1 MNHSKLQ
8 RAAPSV
14 LDRLFEVRPAAWI
27 LPAGL
32 VVLLVAL
39 HAAGPHLTE
48 ALRYERQ
55 AVLAGEIWRLV
66 TGHLVH
72 ADLPHLAWNL
82 AGLLLVWFLFAG
94 DYSAGQWLVILL
106 ASAVAIDLGFLF
118 LERDLEW
125 YVGFSGVLHGAMAA
139 GLVAWLRAARDPLTV
154 LVGTLFVAKLAWE
167 HLYGALPFTAASM
180 SLPVI
185 HAAHTYGAIGGA
197 LGALRLRRERRE
209 SDAPL

>member
-1 MNHSKLQ
+1 MNHSKSP

-14 LDRLFEVRPAAWI
+14 LDRLFEVRPVAWI

-32 VVLLVAL
+32 AVLLVAL
-39 HAAGPHLTE
+39 HAAGPDLTE

-55 AVLAGEIWRLV
+55 AVLAGEVWRLV

-82 AGLLLVWFLFAG
+82 AGLLLIWFLFAR
-94 DYSAGQWLVILL
+94 DYPAGQWLVILL

-139 GLVAWLRAARDPLTV
+139 GLIAWLRAARDPLTL
-154 LVGTLFVAKLAWE
+154 LVGMLFVAKLAWE
-167 HLYGALPFTAASM
+167 HFYGALPFTAGSM

-185 HAAHTYGAIGGA
+185 HEAHTYGAIGGA
-197 LGALRLRRERRE
+197 LAALRLRRERRE
-209 SDAPL
+209 SVASL